1 MAMSEVVGYLETFG
15 CDMQH
20 PGIPEFIGLF
30 NWVVSAKR
38 RGATGAQGGNALRD
52 IAAARGKYYL
62 ALNSTMKAA
71 LRPLLEAEPEALAYF
86 GLQLP
91 KRTVCA
97 AADALADKILADLE
111 SSKTGI

>member
-1 MAMSEVVGYLETFG
+1 MAMAEIVGFLETFG

-38 RGATGAQGGNALRD
+38 RGAKGPQAGNGLRD
-52 IAAARGKYYL
+52 IAAARGKYFL

-71 LRPLLEAEPEALAYF
+71 VRPMLEAEPEALAYF
-86 GLQLP
+86 GLQLR
-91 KRTVCA
+91 KRTVCEL
-97 AADALADKILADLE
+97 ADALADRVLAGL
-111 SSKTGI
+111 